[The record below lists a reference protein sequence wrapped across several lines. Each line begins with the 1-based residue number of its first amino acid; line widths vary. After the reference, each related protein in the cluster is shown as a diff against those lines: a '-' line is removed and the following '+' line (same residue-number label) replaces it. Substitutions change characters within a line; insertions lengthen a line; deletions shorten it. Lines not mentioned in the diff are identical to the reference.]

1 MPIIV
6 LNGVIYIISNLIIG
20 TIGYIEYSNYT
31 ERIDAF
37 KYFLSDKSDRIQK
50 CYSSDIGFKPL
61 E

>member
-20 TIGYIEYSNYT
+20 TIGYIEYNYYT
-31 ERIDAF
+31 EKIDAF
-37 KYFLSDKSDRIQK
+37 KVLLSDNKDRFQK